1 MKVGSCNLK
10 GRAFSPARRSFLAAG
25 AALAATGGL
34 AGLAGVPR
42 VAGAA
47 DFPDG
52 PIEVV
57 THASAG
63 GGTDTTARMLLIR
76 TRRHLKADAVVV
88 PKTGGGG
95 RVAMNYVKSRP
106 ADGHTVMAITP
117 THLFT
122 MAGGN
127 SPLGID
133 DIKGV
138 IRSTDDPIIVMVRG
152 DSPLRTMEDLVAAGQ
167 GAPIKWGTTQ
177 IGGVDHV
184 AAATFGQAAGTE
196 IAVVPFEGGG
206 EIVTNLMGGN
216 IQAAGLNVTEAK
228 DQLERGDFRALVSLT
243 EQRVKSL
250 PDTPSAGEKGV
261 NAFFSTVRGI
271 VVLKETPAE
280 RVKVLEAAMLKA
292 MEHDV
297 YQNYLSGSGL
307 DADSVAGA
315 EVWDRQIR
323 RMYADARKALEELGM
338 VKG

>member
-1 MKVGSCNLK
+1 MKRTAKSIDA
-10 GRAFSPARRSFLAAG
+10 GRRDFLIAG
-25 AALAATGGL
+25 AGMTAMLAWPGGR
-34 AGLAGVPR
+34 P
-42 VAGAA
+42 GAA
-47 DFPDG
+47 DFPSG

-57 THASAG
+57 THAGLG

-76 TRRHLKADAVVV
+76 TRRNLKADAVVN

-95 RVAMNYVKSRP
+95 RVAMSYVKNRP

-122 MAGGN
+122 MAQGRA
-127 SPLGID
+127 PLGID

-138 IRSTDDPIIVMVRG
+138 VRSTDDPIVVMVRG
-152 DSPLRTMEDLVAAGQ
+152 DSPLRTMEDLVKAGRKT
-167 GAPIKWGTTQ
+167 PVKWGTTQ

-184 AAATFGQAAGTE
+184 AAATFGKEADTR

-243 EQRVKSL
+243 EKRISSL

-271 VVLKETPAE
+271 VVLKGVPQE
-280 RVKVLEAAMLKA
+280 RVQILEAAMLKA
-292 MEHDV
+292 MKHKT
-297 YQNYLSGSGL
+297 YQGYLTGNGL
-307 DADSVAGA
+307 DADSIAGS

-323 RMYADARKALEELGM
+323 RMYADARRALLDLGM
-338 VKG
+338 VKQ

>member
-1 MKVGSCNLK
+1 MTVRNDNFQRRAVQS
-10 GRAFSPARRSFLAAG
+10 GRRDFLAAG
-25 AALAATGGL
+25 ASLAAAAAL
-34 AGLAGVPR
+34 PS
-42 VAGAA
+42 VALGA

-76 TRRHLKADAVVV
+76 TRRHLKTDAVVV

-122 MAGGN
+122 MASGN

-133 DIKGV
+133 DIRGV
-138 IRSTDDPIIVMVRG
+138 IRSTDDPIVVMVRG
-152 DSPLRTMEDLVAAGQ
+152 DSPLRTMEDLVAAGKQ
-167 GAPIKWGTTQ
+167 SPVKWGTTQ

-184 AAATFGQAAGTE
+184 AAATFGKAAGTQ
-196 IAVVPFEGGG
+196 ISVVPFEGGG

-243 EQRVKSL
+243 EARVKSL
-250 PDTPSAGEKGV
+250 PETPSAGEKGV

-271 VVLKETPAE
+271 VVLKGVPDD
-280 RVKVLEAAMLKA
+280 RVKVLEEAMLKA
-292 MEHDV
+292 MKHDV

-307 DADSVAGA
+307 GADSVAGSD
-315 EVWDRQIR
+315 VWDRQIR
-323 RMYADARKALEELGM
+323 RMYSDARKALEELGM

>member
-1 MKVGSCNLK
+1 MNVRN
-10 GRAFSPARRSFLAAG
+10 RNFNRRVFSPSRRDFLASG
-25 AALAATGGL
+25 AVLAA
-34 AGLAGVPR
+34 AASVPR
-42 VAGAA
+42 VGWGA

-76 TRRHLKADAVVV
+76 TRRHLKTDAVVA

-122 MAGGN
+122 MASGN
-127 SPLGID
+127 SPLAID
-133 DIKGV
+133 DIRGV

-152 DSPLRTMEDLVAAGQ
+152 DSPLRTLEDLVAAGKSS
-167 GAPIKWGTTQ
+167 PIKWGTTQ

-184 AAATFGQAAGTE
+184 AAATFGKAAGTE
-196 IAVVPFEGGG
+196 ISVVPFEGGG

-228 DQLERGDFRALVSLT
+228 DQLERGDFRALLSLT
-243 EQRVKSL
+243 ERPVKSL
-250 PDTPSAGEKGV
+250 PETPSAGDKGI

-271 VVLKETPAE
+271 VVLKDVPDE
-280 RVKVLEAAMLKA
+280 RVKILEEAMLKA
-292 MEHDV
+292 MRHDV

-323 RMYADARKALEELGM
+323 RMYSDARRALEDLGM

>member
-1 MKVGSCNLK
+1 MSIHNDDYKR
-10 GRAFSPARRSFLAAG
+10 RAFGTSRRNFLAVG
-25 AALAATGGL
+25 ASLASA
-34 AGLAGVPR
+34 AAFPS
-42 VAGAA
+42 VAFGA

-76 TRRHLKADAVVV
+76 TRRHLKADAMVV

-122 MAGGN
+122 MASGN
-127 SPLGID
+127 APLGID

-138 IRSTDDPIIVMVRG
+138 IRSTDDPIVVMVRG
-152 DSPLRTMEDLVAAGQ
+152 DSPLRTMEDLVAAGKIS
-167 GAPIKWGTTQ
+167 PIKWGTTQ

-184 AAATFGQAAGTE
+184 AAATFGKAAGTE
-196 IAVVPFEGGG
+196 ISVVPFEGGG

-243 EQRVKSL
+243 ERRVKSL
-250 PDTPSAGEKGV
+250 PETPSAGEKGV
-261 NAFFSTVRGI
+261 DAFFSTVRGV
-271 VVLKETPAE
+271 VVLKDVPAE
-280 RVKVLEAAMLKA
+280 RVKVLEEAMLKA
-292 MEHDV
+292 MRHDV

-307 DADSVAGA
+307 DAESVAGS

-323 RMYADARKALEELGM
+323 RMYSDARRALEELGM

>member
-1 MKVGSCNLK
+1 MKTLK
-10 GRAFSPARRSFLAAG
+10 NKQSERRARRRFLAAG
-25 AALAATGGL
+25 ASATLAASMPAWTL
-34 AGLAGVPR
+34 S
-42 VAGAA
+42 AA
-47 DFPDG
+47 AEDFPSR

-76 TRRHLKADAVVV
+76 TRRALKNDAIVV

-95 RVAMNYVKSRP
+95 RVAMNYVKGRP

-122 MAGGN
+122 MASGN

-138 IRSTDDPIIVMVRG
+138 IRSTDDPIVVMVRG
-152 DSPLRTMEDLVAAGQ
+152 DSNLRTIEDLVSASQ
-167 GAPIKWGTTQ
+167 SAPVKWGTTQ

-184 AAATFGQAAGTE
+184 AAATFGKSASAK

-216 IQAAGLNVTEAK
+216 IQAAGLNITEAK
-228 DQLERGDFRALVSLT
+228 EQIERGDFRALLTLT
-243 EQRVKSL
+243 EKRIPSL
-250 PDTPSAGEKGV
+250 ADTPSAGEKGI
-261 NAFFSTVRGI
+261 NAYFSTVRGI
-271 VVLKETPAE
+271 VVLKEVPDG
-280 RVKVLEAAMLKA
+280 RVKTLEAAMLKA
-292 MEHDV
+292 MKHKV
-297 YQNYLSGSGL
+297 YQNYLSGNGL
-307 DADSVAGA
+307 DASSVAGA
-315 EVWDRQIR
+315 AEWDRQIR
-323 RMYADARKALEELGM
+323 RMYNDARAALEELGM

>member
-1 MKVGSCNLK
+1 MTNSFNPKRRTLLATGAGVL
-10 GRAFSPARRSFLAAG
+10 ALPTFSPFAF
-25 AALAATGGL
+25 
-34 AGLAGVPR
+34 
-42 VAGAA
+42 A
-47 DFPDG
+47 DDYPSA

-76 TRRHLKADAVVV
+76 TRRHLKTDAMVV

-122 MAGGN
+122 MARGN
-127 SPLGID
+127 APLGID

-138 IRSTDDPIIVMVRG
+138 IRSTDDPIVVMVRA
-152 DSPLRTMEDLVAAGQ
+152 DSNMKTVEDLVDASQ
-167 GAPIKWGTTQ
+167 KSPIKWGTTQ

-184 AAATFGQAAGTE
+184 AAATFGKAASAK

-228 DQLERGDFRALVSLT
+228 DQLERGDFRPLLSLT
-243 EQRVKSL
+243 ESRIQSL
-250 PDTPSAGEKGV
+250 PDTPSAGEKGI
-261 NAFFSTVRGI
+261 NAYFSTVRGI
-271 VVLKETPAE
+271 VVLKDVPDD
-280 RVKVLEAAMLKA
+280 RVKILEKAMLKA
-292 MEHDV
+292 MDHQV

-307 DADSVAGA
+307 DSDSVAGA
-315 EVWDRQIR
+315 DVWDAQIR
-323 RMYADARKALEELGM
+323 RMYSDARRALEELGM

>member
-1 MKVGSCNLK
+1 MTACNSNYK
-10 GRAFSPARRSFLAAG
+10 RSAFRATRRDFLAFA
-25 AALAATGGL
+25 AATGAAAAFPSSAFG
-34 AGLAGVPR
+34 
-42 VAGAA
+42 A

-52 PIEVV
+52 AIEVV

-76 TRRHLKADAVVV
+76 TRRHLKTDAVVV

-106 ADGHTVMAITP
+106 ADGQTVMAITP

-122 MAGGN
+122 MASGKA
-127 SPLGID
+127 PLGID

-138 IRSTDDPIIVMVRG
+138 IRSTDDPIVVMVRG
-152 DSPLRTMEDLVAAGQ
+152 DSPLQTMEDLVAAGKSS
-167 GAPIKWGTTQ
+167 PIKWGTTQ

-184 AAATFGQAAGTE
+184 AAATFGKAAGTE
-196 IAVVPFEGGG
+196 ISVVPFEGGG

-216 IQAAGLNVTEAK
+216 IQAAGLNVTEAR

-243 EQRVKSL
+243 EERIKSL

-271 VVLKETPAE
+271 VVLKDVPDD
-280 RVKVLEAAMLKA
+280 RVKILEEAMLKA
-292 MEHDV
+292 MKHDV

-307 DADSVAGA
+307 DAESVAGS
-315 EVWDRQIR
+315 EVWDAQIR
-323 RMYADARKALEELGM
+323 RMYSDARKALEELGM